1 MTQSER
7 NSVGDANLVSFIQL
21 ATGLKSRVFVSL
33 CEPDLVSIN
42 KLIDEAKALDRLIGA
57 ATR

>member
-21 ATGLKSRVFVSL
+21 ATGLKNKSRRSFLSV
-33 CEPDLVSIN
+33 N
-42 KLIDEAKALDRLIGA
+42 R
-57 ATR
+57 R

>member
-21 ATGLKSRVFVSL
+21 STGLKSFWGNS
-33 CEPDLVSIN
+33 
-42 KLIDEAKALDRLIGA
+42 
-57 ATR
+57 

>member
-21 ATGLKSRVFVSL
+21 VTGLKNRVFVSL
-33 CEPDLVSIN
+33 CEPEVVSIN
-42 KLIDEAKALDRLIGA
+42 KLIDEAKALEG
-57 ATR
+57 

>member
-21 ATGLKSRVFVSL
+21 STGLNNKSRRSFLSGNQ
-33 CEPDLVSIN
+33 N
-42 KLIDEAKALDRLIGA
+42 KRATVKPLDEAKWFDG
-57 ATR
+57 